1 MIHNATLGFVDHLKS
16 MLHIF
21 FPFIL
26 FFKSFCGSGNGT
38 RLSLYVYHY
47 RVYTLEG
54 GILLCLKGET
64 EKIGDVKL

>member
-1 MIHNATLGFVDHLKS
+1 MDF
-16 MLHIF
+16 
-21 FPFIL
+21 FIL
-26 FFKSFCGSGNGT
+26 FFKSLCDSGNGT

-47 RVYTLEG
+47 HVYTLEG